1 MNINATLIGQSVAF
15 FIFVLFCMKF
25 VWPPVIA
32 ALQERQKK
40 IADGLDAANRAAR
53 DLELAHEKAG
63 QQLREAKAQAAEI
76 VEQAKKRANQI
87 VDEARD
93 QARTEGERL
102 KAQAQA
108 EIEQELNSVKDACVP
123 SGCPGRHRRREDP
136 GCFDRRKRARAAGFQ
151 TGSRD
156 LSEGAMAELTTLA
169 RPYAKA
175 AFEYAQA
182 HQQLADWSAA
192 LGVLAAVSQDDTVR
206 QLLKE
211 PQLTSSAKAQSL
223 IDVCGDKLNA
233 PAQNFVRT
241 VAENKRL
248 ELLPTIAEM
257 YEQLKAEQEK
267 SVEVEVTSAF
277 TLSKEQQDKLAK
289 ALSARLS
296 REVRLHASED
306 ASLIGGVII
315 RAGDLVIDGSVRG
328 KLAKLAEALKS

>member
-108 EIEQELNSVKDACVP
+108 EIEQELNSVKDALRAR
-123 SGCPGRHRRREDP
+123 GCPGRHRRRDP